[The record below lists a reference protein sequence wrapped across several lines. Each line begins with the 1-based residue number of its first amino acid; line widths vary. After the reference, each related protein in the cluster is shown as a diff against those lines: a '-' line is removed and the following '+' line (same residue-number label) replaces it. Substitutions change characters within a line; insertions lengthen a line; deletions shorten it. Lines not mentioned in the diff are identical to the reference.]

1 MISTIRYLFEGKKE
15 LFKELYIYNKWNW
28 EEIYPVI
35 RIDFAKT
42 QVKNE
47 KELQMELKATIIE
60 TGRRYGYEYNQEYTI
75 NRNFELLIKRID
87 EERKKEVVILIDE
100 YDKPILDNIEKKEG
114 VEMIRE
120 ELKGFY
126 SVLKSLDEYI
136 KFVLVTGVSKFA
148 KVSLF
153 SGLNQLK
160 DISLNKDYGNICGY
174 TQ

>member
-1 MISTIRYLFEGKKE
+1 LISTIRYLFEGKKE